1 MTKGKKRF
9 SYATEQPAELPPA
22 VEATA
27 TAVPAVPAPAQP
39 IASGGSAA
47 DALANPRTYALPPQ
61 HKGWRDGKGS
71 GELRRTDVPRKQ
83 VNVRLRPELKRA
95 AAGLAGLRGMTIGD
109 VIEAALIA
117 YLEAARG
124 DS

>member
-1 MTKGKKRF
+1 MTKRRNRF
-9 SYATEQPAELPPA
+9 DYATEQPAESPQA

-27 TAVPAVPAPAQP
+27 TAVPAVPAH
-39 IASGGSAA
+39 ASPVAGSAA

-61 HKGWRDGKGS
+61 RKGWRDGKGS
-71 GELRRTDVPRKQ
+71 GELRRTDVPREQ